1 MTYAGN
7 VRFRAYV
14 KNVTAEAI
22 TEGRH
27 EYALLGADP
36 IAKRLRV
43 DKRNVFGR
51 VYLYSLISN
60 ARVQHRMNFEKMLLR
75 MLQSGRYYA
84 DASWC
89 LSPYGNGGM
98 HRVKAAAAYRLYT
111 APKQFRE
118 AHLMSLF
125 FAGNDRWPT
134 WATQRWEDEVM
145 KEDIAMPTAEEE
157 AVYLRQSASAMQD
170 TMPTNVDVCIHQ
182 ASVADRG

>member
-1 MTYAGN
+1 M
-7 VRFRAYV
+7 

-43 DKRNVFGR
+43 DKRNIFGR

-60 ARVQHRMNFEKMLLR
+60 ARVQHRMNFERMLLR

-89 LSPYGNGGM
+89 LSPYGNNGM

-111 APKQFRE
+111 APQQFTE

-125 FAGNDRWPT
+125 FAGNDRW
-134 WATQRWEDEVM
+134 ATQRWEDEVM
-145 KEDIAMPTAEEE
+145 REDIAMPTAEEE
-157 AVYLRQSASAMQD
+157 AVYLRQSESAVQD
-170 TMPTNVDVCIHQ
+170 AMPTGVDVYIHQ
-182 ASVADRG
+182 ASVADR

>member
-1 MTYAGN
+1 M
-7 VRFRAYV
+7 

-43 DKRNVFGR
+43 DKRNIFDR

-60 ARVQHRMNFEKMLLR
+60 ARVQHRMNFERMLLR
-75 MLQSGRYYA
+75 MLQSGRSYA

-111 APKQFRE
+111 APQQFSQ
-118 AHLMSLF
+118 AHLISLF
-125 FAGNDRWPT
+125 FAGNGR

-145 KEDIAMPTAEEE
+145 TEDIDMPTAEEE
-157 AVYLRQSASAMQD
+157 AVYLRQSGSAMQD
-170 TMPTNVDVCIHQ
+170 TMPTDVDVCIHE
-182 ASVADRG
+182 ASDADR